1 MFFYPMC
8 KKVAIFKRRARPLS
22 GKKLS
27 ANTNV
32 KVNDETCCHHDNVNC
47 QKIRA
52 LAVSKVCF
60 IYTNISILFS
70 FLFYDK
76 NDIKKE

>member
-1 MFFYPMC
+1 MVFFRC
-8 KKVAIFKRRARPLS
+8 VKKWQFLRDTHAPWLEKNLSVKANAR
-22 GKKLS
+22 
-27 ANTNV
+27 
-32 KVNDETCCHHDNVNC
+32 VNDEKRCHYDNVNC
-47 QKIRA
+47 QEIRA
-52 LAVSKVCF
+52 FVVSEVCF